1 MTQFSYDSLGRLVGM
16 GGFVVVEGVAYT
28 ESCRVETENV
38 LPCIPQHPYF
48 RTRYR
53 EMFII
58 LDNLSGSD

>member
-1 MTQFSYDSLGRLVGM
+1 M